1 MSLNCERPNRGR
13 KPLVSVE
20 INGGRRAL
28 VFLLPRTPCLSK
40 VRSDGLI
47 KRGVSESVDE
57 IFPCAARFDSMG
69 FGLVSFERVTV
80 DSSIQVGV
88 SGPTVW
94 VKVEGKGSFLNSGNL
109 KEFSREMLDRGYR
122 EFVVDLADCAMM
134 DSTFMGTMAS
144 VALRLKE
151 IGHGHLH
158 IVHCGNRSQQL
169 LSGLGLDQ
177 IFDIHSD
184 GTGTPE
190 CEALEQASRSQT
202 LDSRKKEQAETMLE
216 AHEALCEAAPENIFR
231 FKDVLD
237 FLRQDLRHET
247 SSK

>member
-1 MSLNCERPNRGR
+1 MRGF
-13 KPLVSVE
+13 
-20 INGGRRAL
+20 A
-28 VFLLPRTPCLSK
+28 
-40 VRSDGLI
+40 VRG
-47 KRGVSESVDE
+47 
-57 IFPCAARFDSMG
+57 RFDSMG
-69 FGLVSFERVTV
+69 FGLVSFEGVTV

-88 SGPTVW
+88 RGPTVW
-94 VKVEGKGSFLNSGNL
+94 VKVEGRGSFLNSGNL
-109 KEFSREMLDRGYR
+109 KEFAREMLDRGYR

-177 IFDIHSD
+177 IFDIESD
-184 GTGTPE
+184 GASSPE
-190 CEALEQASRSQT
+190 CAALDQANKEQSSN
-202 LDSRKKEQAETMLE
+202 SRKMDQAETMLE